1 MPNEQG
7 SLEKKEKKPV
17 SVLARNFFN
26 AFTDKLGDRQ
36 NGKTVR
42 VVLLLATS
50 ILLTLLIVPGQ
61 QFISSRFNEGDI
73 ASTDIKATQ
82 GYLLEDRLL
91 TEKKR
96 SVAISSVPFVYNFYP
111 NQAEELTARFEQA
124 FVLLSEDEQGNRTD
138 NRENLQKSVADA
150 LGCNVSNTEIEALK
164 RAGAGDTVLSEM
176 NRILTRALQHRVVAD
191 RKLFSADR
199 NHGIVVIDANTGKI
213 TDTAG
218 AGTSITDVEEA
229 GKLISKT
236 TLHGAAS
243 FSDSG
248 ILKGLLAKALR
259 PNLVFDRDATEKKKR
274 EAGESV
280 RPVLFQVKRGEMIVR
295 EGERI
300 SEEQALKLNKIFETR
315 RGINKFFSGIGI
327 FGLILVMFYFPYR
340 FSQKNIRKFNLSG
353 KDLLLLSFVTII
365 IFLILRIAH
374 NVSAALGMIFP
385 HIDTNNYF
393 YLLPFAVGPMLVR
406 IILNSEVA
414 LVYCAACA
422 PLLGIMFNNSLTVV
436 IYALLG
442 GIMGAHGVRHCKD
455 RGTIYTAGLKISVVN
470 LALAVPFQVL
480 NDTML
485 TMQIVY
491 VIVFAFI
498 GGIVNA
504 LIVSGIIPIIEN
516 VFQYTTD
523 IKLLEM
529 SNLNSPILRDLMI
542 RAPGTYHHSV
552 MVGNLVEAAAEA
564 IHANPLLARVAAYYH
579 DIGKMSKPLYF
590 IENIRGVENKH
601 DKLTPNMSALILIS
615 HVKEGA
621 ELAREK
627 RLGRPI
633 VDIIRQHHGTALIK
647 YFYQKAKTHD
657 SVESP
662 IVDEL
667 DFRYPGPKPQT
678 REAGLV
684 LLADCVE
691 AASKTLTDPT
701 PARIQ
706 GMVQKIINN
715 IFIDGQLEE
724 CEMSLKSL
732 HDIAKSFNRVLSG
745 IYHQRIDYPEPVYKG
760 SERKKN
766 GENTDREQ
774 AKASQDSSG
783 QSEKGGGEDLKR
795 LGISR

>member
-17 SVLARNFFN
+17 SVRARNFFN

-442 GIMGAHGVRHCKD
+442 GVMGAHGVRHCKD

-601 DKLTPNMSALILIS
+601 DKLSPNMSALILIS

-662 IVDEL
+662 LVDEL

-745 IYHQRIDYPEPVYKG
+745 IYHQRIDYPEPVCKG